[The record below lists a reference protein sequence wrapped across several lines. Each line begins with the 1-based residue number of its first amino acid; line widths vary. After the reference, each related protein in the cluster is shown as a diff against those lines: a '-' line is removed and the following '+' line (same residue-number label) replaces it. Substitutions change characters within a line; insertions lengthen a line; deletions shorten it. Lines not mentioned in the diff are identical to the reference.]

1 MPMTKVLIIEDNVD
15 LSNLFQMAL
24 GLDSISAAVCR
35 DGRDA
40 IEIIKKL
47 KPKVILLD
55 MHLPHVSGAT
65 IFAHL
70 KENRPE
76 ITVLVITADRDLYS
90 EYRNKGKAFLKPMD
104 LTLLCGEVRA
114 AL

>member
-1 MPMTKVLIIEDNVD
+1 MSKVLIIEDNVD

-24 GLDSISAAVCR
+24 ELNSIPAEICR

-40 IEIIKKL
+40 VGLIESL
-47 KPKVILLD
+47 QPQVVLLD
-55 MHLPHVSGAT
+55 MHLPHVNGAT

-70 KENRPE
+70 KETCPE
-76 ITVLVITADRDLYS
+76 IAVLVITADRDLYS
-90 EYRNKGKAFLKPMD
+90 EYRNKAKAFLKPMD
-104 LTLLCGEVRA
+104 LTLLCSEVRD

>member
-1 MPMTKVLIIEDNVD
+1 MSKVLIIEDNVD

-24 GLDSISAAVCR
+24 GLDNISAEICR
-35 DGRDA
+35 NGRDA
-40 IEIIKKL
+40 TGMIEKL
-47 KPKVILLD
+47 KPQIILLD

-65 IFAHL
+65 IFAYL
-70 KENRPE
+70 KENHPE

-104 LTLLCGEVRA
+104 LTLLCSEVKT

>member
-1 MPMTKVLIIEDNVD
+1 MTKVLIIEDDVD

-24 GLDSISAAVCR
+24 GLDSISAEICR

-40 IEIIKKL
+40 IEIIEKL
-47 KPKVILLD
+47 KPQVILLD

-65 IFAHL
+65 IFAYL
-70 KENRPE
+70 KEKCPE
-76 ITVLVITADRDLYS
+76 IAALVITADRDLYS
-90 EYRNKGKAFLKPMD
+90 EYRNKSKAFLKPMD
-104 LTLLCGEVRA
+104 LTLLCSEVRA